1 MMGTTLFQGFA
12 AFVLSGAFAAY
23 GVSPQPAA
31 NPATAPGI
39 VSIDLLRH
47 PIAPKVRQLLLRATE
62 KINSGDYE
70 TAIGQL
76 QGMLTRYPDSTAYVH
91 DLLGVAYVKTDR
103 FQEAIRSFEQAA
115 TLLPHD
121 AMTHYSF
128 GLALICAGDFDRAT
142 HEVQRAVELDPKN
155 EKMRQRLNE
164 LLAKTRAG
172 N

>member
-1 MMGTTLFQGFA
+1 M
-12 AFVLSGAFAAY
+12 SGAFTAY
-23 GVSPQPAA
+23 GVSPQPDAKPA
-31 NPATAPGI
+31 NAPGL

-47 PIAPKVRQLLLRATE
+47 PITPKVRQLLLSATE

-76 QGMLTRYPDSTAYVH
+76 QGMLAKYPDSAAYVH

-103 FQEAIRSFEQAA
+103 FQEAVSSFEQAVA
-115 TLLPHD
+115 LLPHD

-128 GLALICAGDFDRAT
+128 GLALICAGDYDRAT
-142 HEVQRAVELDPKN
+142 QEVQRAVALDPKN
-155 EKMRQRLNE
+155 EKIRQRLNE
-164 LLAKTRAG
+164 LLSKTRAS